1 MCNKPEGELERKKN
15 LLQKNLLRSKQVLL
29 ETEAIKQTKKIQ
41 ERSCGIIR
49 DSAQYNTGRNIGPS
63 VCLILVIGSLKFSH
77 VTNTNLHMFFR
88 KSIDFLFRPVYGQS
102 R

>member
-1 MCNKPEGELERKKN
+1 MEERKK
-15 LLQKNLLRSKQVLL
+15 
-29 ETEAIKQTKKIQ
+29 IKEEKKYFTKESFTLKASSFRDVSHKTIKKIS
-41 ERSCGIIR
+41 RKIVR
-49 DSAQYNTGRNIGPS
+49 DHSGRRPIQYWENIGPS

-88 KSIDFLFRPVYGQS
+88 KSIGFLFRPVYGQP